1 MKRYLL
7 PALLFILMSTSGC
20 AGEKKSSTVDELFNE
35 FSQVENAN
43 YTHVN
48 PWLMKMANV
57 AISLSDSETG
67 DITRKV
73 KSVKVLS
80 LEKSPEA
87 DKQRLTKRISA
98 LNTDGYDEL
107 IRVNDKGQ
115 HVRILAK
122 LDKDSAIRHLLVL
135 CNDSN
140 DCTLVS
146 VKGKFTKDDI
156 GGIINSTTGD
166 HNGGK

>member
-1 MKRYLL
+1 
-7 PALLFILMSTSGC
+7 MSTSGC
-20 AGEKKSSTVDELFNE
+20 AREKKSSTVDELFNE
-35 FSQVENAN
+35 FSQVENAD

-48 PWLMKMANV
+48 PWLMKVANV
-57 AISLSDSETG
+57 AISLSDSDTG

-80 LEKSPEA
+80 LNKSPEA
-87 DKQRLTKRISA
+87 DKQRLTQRISA

-115 HVRILAK
+115 HVRIIAK
-122 LDKDSAIRHLLVL
+122 MDKDSAIRHLVVL
-135 CNDSN
+135 CNDSS
-140 DCTLVS
+140 DYTLVS

-156 GGIINSTTGD
+156 KDIINSTTGD